1 MCLTFNS
8 EYNLETIFTGS
19 TFAAALFI
27 GLMQNQINKQALDI
41 SNFAEIFCIP
51 SEPPQNIIIGEQG
64 AININTIGNWKI
76 LIKNASSYP
85 IYINDYTLNGVKHII
100 GSSALPNNPD
110 SWYGVVIPANVQE
123 QGEFSL
129 LVTFEDYLGNKY
141 QSENFGR
148 FNNGWE
154 LRSQKRIALRK

>member
-1 MCLTFNS
+1 MCI
-8 EYNLETIFTGS
+8 EYSPECDLETIFTGL
-19 TFAAALFI
+19 TFFAAVYI
-27 GLMQNQINKQALDI
+27 GWKQNQINKQALDI

-51 SEPPQNIIIGEQG
+51 SAPVQNIVISESG
-64 AININTIGNWKI
+64 AVNMNTSGNWKI

-85 IYINDYTLNGVKHII
+85 IYINDYTLNGTKHII

-110 SWYGVVIPANVQE
+110 SWYGVVIPATVQE

-141 QSENFGR
+141 QAENFGR
-148 FNNGWE
+148 FNGGWE
-154 LRSQKRIALRK
+154 VRSQKRIAL